1 MGRKNKEE
9 FTCRDSR
16 DCCLKNDKG
25 LCTALTEVYEKDGD
39 CPFCKESMNKKGER
53 VPKNQQGVV
62 SNGKPISAQGFI
74 DKRIKLSA
82 RNEKQEDCVFYLGKK
97 RLCKAT
103 HNESCKG
110 CGFYSPNHAKR
121 TEALAQHLY
130 KQEKREI
137 EMRDEIRAQNDTIFE
152 LGGMINQLEEK
163 NDRIKPY
170 AQIGKSIVRYAK
182 RRKQA

>member
-1 MGRKNKEE
+1 MPVLQGKHEQEGRKSSEE
-9 FTCRDSR
+9 SAGR
-16 DCCLKNDKG
+16 G
-25 LCTALTEVYEKDGD
+25 IE
-39 CPFCKESMNKKGER
+39 
-53 VPKNQQGVV
+53 
-62 SNGKPISAQGFI
+62 ISAQGFI

-103 HNESCKG
+103 HNESCEG

-130 KQEKREI
+130 KQEKKEI

-152 LGGMINQLEEK
+152 LGGVINQLEAK
-163 NDRIKPY
+163 NDSIKPY